1 MPKTI
6 DQTIFK
12 EWLDLA
18 EAFAGCV
25 NNALAEIHQK
35 KQEMESIKTAFL
47 EELNSGQFISD
58 PECIIISAPK
68 IIIGNVNKSGELKSG
83 GGEVIIRGTN
93 LKMNGVSEAGRI
105 EMAAPTICQT
115 AIDTGID
122 GREKVV
128 YIGSTITSQARS
140 ITLDSKNPNIT
151 ATQKD
156 GVFMT
161 PPPTPVGISLL
172 SETGIDIGATLSKK
186 AKADIIKDYKE
197 TLTNEK
203 GDDTQGVQGKVKKS
217 QAKLTALV
225 KDMND
230 ILKSKSVDEMIGDD
244 DLTRTNVMAIDELNS
259 VLKEKIPLFYHK
271 MNSYVR
277 KISELAELNRA
288 LKCVAEE
295 ENAPGQ
301 TVGEDDFPKKST
313 GTSIILKSENIA
325 LHSVDGDGNWRTNPE
340 SGIDIRANDIKL
352 RSLAEK
358 DALSKPE
365 NKSRITLQSRNID
378 LLTSDQKDIVYDGN
392 EVKSKMMPLEG
403 SVSIRSK
410 TVNIDSI
417 DIEQTD
423 KNQFKEKLNADSEV
437 NIRAQKVRVNTINEN
452 GKSVGKFSVHSKK
465 ISMKSVDVNDN
476 EGKLEFDEQ
485 KNVKHP
491 KLTAQEVTKESQMT
505 LLSAIVNVGYSKKKM
520 MSDRIYV
527 LSKEKSVVHSDKQTM
542 ITMGADQ
549 KGSAG
554 VNLKSDNV
562 SLIASNGK
570 AFIKGK
576 SGVLVY
582 GETSVK
588 AKMNAGD
595 IACNSVDAKSY
606 VKSPNFTDGISTPA
620 AVEAVTDQAEEV
632 DVKEE
637 QEED

>member
-25 NNALAEIHQK
+25 NKALAEIHQK
-35 KQEMESIKTAFL
+35 KQEVESIKTAFL
-47 EELNSGQFISD
+47 EELHSGQFISD

-197 TLTNEK
+197 TLTNKK
-203 GDDTQGVQGKVKKS
+203 GDDTQGVQGAAKVLEG
-217 QAKLTALV
+217 QLTALV
-225 KDMND
+225 GEMNNT
-230 ILKSKSVDEMIGDD
+230 LKQEDKMIGDD

-259 VLKEKIPLFYHK
+259 VLKEKMPLFYNT
-271 MNSYVR
+271 MIAYVE
-277 KISELAELNRA
+277 KNSELAELNRA

-295 ENAPGQ
+295 EKAPGQ
-301 TVGEDDFPKKST
+301 TVKEDEFPKKST

-325 LHSVDGDGNWRTNPE
+325 LHSVDGDSNWRTNPE

-365 NKSRITLQSRNID
+365 DKSRITLQSRNID

-392 EVKSKMMPLEG
+392 EVKSKKMPLEG

-476 EGKLEFDEQ
+476 QGKLEFDEQ

-554 VNLKSDNV
+554 VDLKSDNV

>member
-35 KQEMESIKTAFL
+35 KQEVESIKTAFL
-47 EELNSGQFISD
+47 EELHSGQFISD

-197 TLTNEK
+197 TLTNKK
-203 GDDTQGVQGKVKKS
+203 GDDTQGVQGAAKVLEG
-217 QAKLTALV
+217 QLTALV
-225 KDMND
+225 GEMNNT
-230 ILKSKSVDEMIGDD
+230 LKQEDKMIGDD

-259 VLKEKIPLFYHK
+259 VLKEKMPLFYNT
-271 MNSYVR
+271 MIAYVE
-277 KISELAELNRA
+277 KNSELAELNRA

-295 ENAPGQ
+295 EKAPGQ
-301 TVGEDDFPKKST
+301 TVKEDEFPKKST

-325 LHSVDGDGNWRTNPE
+325 LHSVDGDSNWRTNPE

-365 NKSRITLQSRNID
+365 DKSRITLQSRNID

-392 EVKSKMMPLEG
+392 EVKSKKMPLEG

-476 EGKLEFDEQ
+476 QGKLEFDEQ

-554 VNLKSDNV
+554 VDLKSDNV

>member
-35 KQEMESIKTAFL
+35 KQEVESIKTAFL
-47 EELNSGQFISD
+47 EELHSGQFISD

-151 ATQKD
+151 ATQEN

-186 AKADIIKDYKE
+186 AKAGIIKDYKK
-197 TLTNEK
+197 TLTDKK
-203 GDDTQGVQGKVKKS
+203 GDDTKGVQGA
-217 QAKLTALV
+217 AKGLKGILTALV
-225 KDMND
+225 GEMNTTLQQED
-230 ILKSKSVDEMIGDD
+230 KMIGDD

-259 VLKEKIPLFYHK
+259 VLKEKMPLFYNT
-271 MNSYVR
+271 MIAYVE
-277 KISELAELNRA
+277 KNSELAELNRA

-295 ENAPGQ
+295 EKAPSQ
-301 TVGEDDFPKKST
+301 TCNDDDFKKNST
-313 GTSIILKSENIA
+313 ETNIVLKSEHIA

-340 SGIDIRANDIKL
+340 SGVDIRANDIKL

-365 NKSRITLQSRNID
+365 DKSRITLQSRNID

-392 EVKSKMMPLEG
+392 EVKSKKMPLEG

-476 EGKLEFDEQ
+476 QGKLEFDEQ

-637 QEED
+637 QEEE

>member
-35 KQEMESIKTAFL
+35 KQEVESIKTAFL
-47 EELNSGQFISD
+47 EELHSGQFISD

-128 YIGSTITSQARS
+128 YNGSTITSQARS

-197 TLTNEK
+197 TLTNKK
-203 GDDTQGVQGKVKKS
+203 GDDTQGVQGAAKVLEG
-217 QAKLTALV
+217 QLTALV
-225 KDMND
+225 GEMNNT
-230 ILKSKSVDEMIGDD
+230 LKQEDKMIGDD

-259 VLKEKIPLFYHK
+259 VLKEKMPLFYNT
-271 MNSYVR
+271 MIAYVE
-277 KISELAELNRA
+277 KNSELAELNRA

-295 ENAPGQ
+295 EKAPGQ
-301 TVGEDDFPKKST
+301 TVKEDEFPKKST

-325 LHSVDGDGNWRTNPE
+325 LHSVDGDSNWRTNPE

-365 NKSRITLQSRNID
+365 DKSRITLQSRNID

-392 EVKSKMMPLEG
+392 EVKSKKMPLEG

-476 EGKLEFDEQ
+476 QGKLEFDEQ

-554 VNLKSDNV
+554 VDLKSDNV

>member
-25 NNALAEIHQK
+25 NKALAEIHQK
-35 KQEMESIKTAFL
+35 KQEVESIKTAFL
-47 EELNSGQFISD
+47 EELHSGQFISD
-58 PECIIISAPK
+58 PDCIIISAPK

-128 YIGSTITSQARS
+128 YNGSTITSQARS

-186 AKADIIKDYKE
+186 AKAVIIKDYKK
-197 TLTNEK
+197 TLTDKK
-203 GDDTQGVQGKVKKS
+203 GDDTKGVQGA
-217 QAKLTALV
+217 AKGLKGTLTALV
-225 KDMND
+225 GEMNTTLQQED
-230 ILKSKSVDEMIGDD
+230 KMIGDD

-259 VLKEKIPLFYHK
+259 VLKEKMPLFYNT
-271 MNSYVR
+271 MIAYVE
-277 KISELAELNRA
+277 KNSELAELNRA

-295 ENAPGQ
+295 EKAPGQ
-301 TVGEDDFPKKST
+301 TVKEDEFPKKST

-365 NKSRITLQSRNID
+365 DKSRITLQSRNID

-392 EVKSKMMPLEG
+392 EVKSKKMPLEG

-476 EGKLEFDEQ
+476 QGQLEFDEQ